1 MALCYGRPA
10 FTPGNTPPEG
20 WPQRQVLDHR
30 LFRSVVIRERKR
42 ADRSHDS
49 VVLLRLEWSRDG
61 GGNGSTLWPAAIDA
75 VMAVTA
81 ETDVVGWL
89 DASAAIGILLCD
101 MPASEGLRRPHALAA
116 RIAAGLATRLDAAG
130 AAQFSMHLHVYPETD
145 GDARP
150 SGSPIDPLFYPELLT
165 ARRRRWNYDAVKRVL
180 DVVGSVV
187 LLIVL
192 SPLVALIAIL
202 VKLGSPGPV
211 FFRQQRVG
219 YMMKPF
225 TMLKFRTMHVGAD
238 PTVHQQFVS
247 QFIRSRLP
255 VDDPATALFKL
266 TRDPR
271 ITPIGR
277 ILRKTSL
284 DELPQIWNV
293 LRGEMSLIGPRPPLR
308 YEFVEYK
315 PWHRRRLLEAKPGI
329 TGLWQVAGRSRTTFD
344 EMVRLDLRYARRR
357 SLWMDIR
364 IFLATP
370 AAVISGKGAC

>member
-1 MALCYGRPA
+1 
-10 FTPGNTPPEG
+10 
-20 WPQRQVLDHR
+20 
-30 LFRSVVIRERKR
+30 
-42 ADRSHDS
+42 
-49 VVLLRLEWSRDG
+49 
-61 GGNGSTLWPAAIDA
+61 
-75 VMAVTA
+75 
-81 ETDVVGWL
+81 
-89 DASAAIGILLCD
+89 
-101 MPASEGLRRPHALAA
+101 
-116 RIAAGLATRLDAAG
+116 
-130 AAQFSMHLHVYPETD
+130 
-145 GDARP
+145 
-150 SGSPIDPLFYPELLT
+150 
-165 ARRRRWNYDAVKRVL
+165 
-180 DVVGSVV
+180 
-187 LLIVL
+187 
-192 SPLVALIAIL
+192 